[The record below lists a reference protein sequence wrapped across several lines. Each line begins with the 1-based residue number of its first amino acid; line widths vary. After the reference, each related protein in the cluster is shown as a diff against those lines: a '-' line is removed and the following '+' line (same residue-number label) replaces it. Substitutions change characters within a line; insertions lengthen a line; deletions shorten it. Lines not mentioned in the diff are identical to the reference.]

1 MSRKTARAAVMQMI
15 YEHLEGGEGGEET
28 LRLVYEELRETGVP
42 GVDSVSADEPAEED
56 RAYIDRV
63 LQGVI
68 GHLDDIDERIN
79 GAAVGWTTD
88 RMSMI
93 DLTVM
98 RLAVW
103 EICYEKDIP
112 DSVAISQALEL
123 IGQYSD
129 PSDKSFVNGVL
140 GTICREFEAQQ

>member
-1 MSRKTARAAVMQMI
+1 MSRTTARAAVMQMI

-28 LRLVYEELRETGVP
+28 LHLVYEELRENGVP
-42 GVDSVSADEPAEED
+42 GVDRVDPGEPAKAD
-56 RAYIDRV
+56 REYIDRV
-63 LQGVI
+63 LEGVI
-68 GHLDDIDERIN
+68 GHLEEIDEKIN
-79 GAAVGWTTD
+79 RASVGWTTE

-103 EICYEKDIP
+103 EICYEDDIP

-123 IGQYSD
+123 IEQYSD

-140 GTICREFEAQQ
+140 GTVCREFEAQK

>member
-1 MSRKTARAAVMQMI
+1 MSRTTARAAVMQMI

-28 LRLVYEELRETGVP
+28 LRLVYDELRETGVT
-42 GVDSVSADEPAEED
+42 GVDKVNVDEPVPED
-56 RAYIDRV
+56 REYIDRV
-63 LQGVI
+63 LRGVLS
-68 GHLDDIDERIN
+68 HLDEIDERIN
-79 GAAVGWTTD
+79 GAAVGWTTE

-103 EICYEKDIP
+103 EICYEDDIP
-112 DSVAISQALEL
+112 DSVAISQALDL
-123 IGQYSD
+123 IDQYSD

-140 GTICREFEAQQ
+140 GTICRNFEAKQ

>member
-1 MSRKTARAAVMQMI
+1 MSRTTARVAVMQMI

-28 LRLVYEELRETGVP
+28 LHLVYEELRENGVP
-42 GVDSVSADEPAEED
+42 GVDRVDPGEPAKED
-56 RAYIDRV
+56 REYIDRV
-63 LQGVI
+63 LEGVI
-68 GHLDDIDERIN
+68 GHLEEIDEKIN
-79 GAAVGWTTD
+79 HAAVGWTTE

-103 EICYEKDIP
+103 EICYEDDIP

-140 GTICREFEAQQ
+140 GTVCREFEAQK

>member
-1 MSRKTARAAVMQMI
+1 MSRTTARAAVMQMI

-28 LRLVYEELRETGVP
+28 LRLVYDELRETGVT
-42 GVDSVSADEPAEED
+42 GVDKVNADEPVPED
-56 RAYIDRV
+56 REYIDRV
-63 LQGVI
+63 LRGVLS
-68 GHLDDIDERIN
+68 HLDEIDERIN
-79 GAAVGWTTD
+79 GAAVGWTTE

-103 EICYEKDIP
+103 EICYEDDIP
-112 DSVAISQALEL
+112 DSVAISQALDL
-123 IGQYSD
+123 IDQYSD

-140 GTICREFEAQQ
+140 GTICRKFEAKQ

>member
-1 MSRKTARAAVMQMI
+1 MSRTTARAAVMQMI

-28 LRLVYEELRETGVP
+28 LRLVYDELRETGVT
-42 GVDSVSADEPAEED
+42 GVDKVNADEPVPED
-56 RAYIDRV
+56 REYIDRV
-63 LQGVI
+63 LRGVLS
-68 GHLDDIDERIN
+68 HLDEIDERIN
-79 GAAVGWTTD
+79 GAAVGWTTE

-103 EICYEKDIP
+103 EICYEDDIP
-112 DSVAISQALEL
+112 DSVAISQALDL
-123 IGQYSD
+123 IDQYSD

-140 GTICREFEAQQ
+140 GTICRNFEAKQ